1 MTYQTKFL
9 INGEI
14 VSGNGTAV
22 SVINPATGR
31 TICDVNE
38 ATPEQVDAAVRAAHE
53 AFPTF
58 AARTP
63 GDRSALMHELANRL
77 DAEKVEFAQLESL
90 DSGKPLAA
98 ALEEMDACVD
108 IFRFMAGAVRSMS
121 GIAAGEYMEGFT

>member
-14 VSGNGTAV
+14 VYGNGTAV

-31 TICDVNE
+31 TICEVNE

-53 AFPTF
+53 AFPKF

-77 DAEKVEFAQLESL
+77 DAEKVEFALSL
-90 DSGKPLAA
+90 
-98 ALEEMDACVD
+98 
-108 IFRFMAGAVRSMS
+108 IH
-121 GIAAGEYMEGFT
+121 I